1 MARGAAR
8 SWYQAPRRI
17 SPFDLERYRRQRQQ
31 GDRSEITM
39 NRELAF
45 LRNLYNVAIAWGK
58 ATENPV
64 SKVRFAR
71 EHNQRTL
78 FLSPEEE
85 ARSLDRCDVQ
95 LKPLVVMALHS
106 GFRKSALLSLTWEE
120 IDFATQSIAVQAA
133 YAKNGESHSV
143 PMNDVLTATL
153 EGVRITSTVIGS
165 VFRSRKGTPPFF
177 RSVFE
182 RAVRKA
188 AIHDFTFHDLR
199 HTFASR
205 LVMAGVDLPM
215 VKELMGHKNI
225 SMTLRY
231 THLSRDHKQRA
242 VRTLE
247 QFGVKSHQLSQGG
260 GQQHLE
266 RPHKLLK
273 NHVAPLAQLDRASE
287 FNFRSAWHF

>member
-1 MARGAAR
+1 MSKTVAKEVLARKRAEAAEERYSAPAKKPSPLLKDFVEEYLEYYRAHRRPR
-8 SWYQAPRRI
+8 SAKRHEASWHAVQPVLGTKRLVEI

-31 GDRSEITM
+31 ADRSEITS

-71 EHNQRTL
+71 EHNQRTR

-85 ARSLDRCDVQ
+85 TRLLDRCDVQ

-133 YAKNGESHSV
+133 YAKNGESHSA

-153 EGVRITSTVIGS
+153 EGVRITSTVMGP
-165 VFRSRKGTPPFF
+165 VFRSRKGTPFLSLCVRA
-177 RSVFE
+177 RS
-182 RAVRKA
+182 
-188 AIHDFTFHDLR
+188 TQSGY
-199 HTFASR
+199 SR
-205 LVMAGVDLPM
+205 FYV
-215 VKELMGHKNI
+215 
-225 SMTLRY
+225 S
-231 THLSRDHKQRA
+231 
-242 VRTLE
+242 
-247 QFGVKSHQLSQGG
+247 
-260 GQQHLE
+260 
-266 RPHKLLK
+266 
-273 NHVAPLAQLDRASE
+273 
-287 FNFRSAWHF
+287 